1 MWLKMKNFSLN
12 IRYIYIFASAQMNL
26 GKKIQNDLRKNTQ
39 TMLEKFTSK
48 SL

>member
-26 GKKIQNDLRKNTQ
+26 GKKYKMI
-39 TMLEKFTSK
+39 
-48 SL
+48 